1 MKYPHRSLGIFN
13 PLVIIVLGGKFGA
26 RNVSAMQKRKS
37 SCGAVRNPP
46 QHKPHVFFEAV
57 FVDDYGRERALTVVS
72 AASFSKKKLDAA
84 SRAMA
89 RKADREM
96 DQAIRAGDQETAK
109 AIRKLRKQE
118 RETDRGIA
126 RFFRRRIRTAPWPSV
141 NLKHKP
147 PKPKLIKSS
156 RHSSAL
162 PSYGGFIRDRRNRIG
177 VFLDAMYYSSRT
189 AKPGVAMRVTEYIW
203 RGSALDAHGAPMFRS
218 NVGESIEE
226 VICGFDHLEQVNRS
240 AQKGAKVINSAVLAM
255 DHRWTREQMLEVGEA
270 WARERFGQFGLPYAL
285 ALHEPP
291 PEGDERNWH
300 IHVIWSWRPLER
312 VEKHEWLVSEG
323 MRTDL
328 DGREGMRVLR
338 ERFAALSTL
347 MSFRR
352 GDCDIYTALSHA
364 ARGLPVEPQKKLY
377 EEKTRRARAGE
388 FVADNEENHERVLR
402 SKAAMIDDDLRRDD
416 ERLARL
422 QEIERRVAGRFAKI
436 VLVPAVPRFA
446 YSASKIKTVLRKA
459 NVQLLRRARTPDPLA
474 PAAPKVAPQV
484 HSQALAASAAVRR
497 KLMTQGKFAN
507 LRNAKPVPSAPSTV
521 PTPTASR
528 AHLIKVNLPRIGVP
542 SLARIQSMVRPP
554 KQPLVTR
561 PIPALSKVTIPKLA
575 TVKPSMSAP
584 PQRSKPATMTKLRGS
599 KAVLLKL
606 AGVRLLAVSAPAPR
620 YQTTKLRV
628 PVPVQMPSRA
638 RVTADIKPP
647 EAKSWPSFKWL
658 GSIRLPKS
666 ITIPKLAQPVPPVS
680 IPLAPLQPTSRPVA
694 GTAPMKSQEAMDLAP
709 SVAAAPSSNERTPIV
724 ATEVVSGEKTGA
736 GRTETQPNLER
747 RKLLIAELKR
757 RPIHVVKMPNGE
769 VRPNIMSVGTNRL
782 SDDDIRDPVVQRML
796 HYTLLGQE
804 SFISWVVPEAILRV
818 TKAQADDSVDA
829 VIKALPRL
837 AQAEASKWAQTSLW
851 EQIMRQIREG
861 GLNKSKH
868 LVSDWLKAFDG
879 QPELRCKLAVNASE
893 QTRKWPLDLDDKIQ
907 QQLEEDAKV
916 YRAWMARWQSAT
928 GSEGGQPSTEH
939 AHGKRDDGPA
949 SRTVSP
955 IPPSNDAP
963 SDVEREISGGNYE
976 TDPEQRVNKMAPEAE
991 KAPKG
996 LGSGRG
1002 FAPPDSE
1009 IG

>member
-1 MKYPHRSLGIFN
+1 MGIFN
-13 PLVIIVLGGKFGA
+13 ILVIIVLGGKFGA

-37 SCGAVRNPP
+37 SRGAVRNTP
-46 QHKPHVFFEAV
+46 QHKPHVFFDAV
-57 FVDDYGRERALTVVS
+57 FVDDYGRERALTVSS
-72 AASFSKKKLDAA
+72 AASFSKKKLNAA

-109 AIRKLRKQE
+109 AIHKLRKQE
-118 RETDRGIA
+118 RESDRGIA

-141 NLKHKP
+141 KLKHKP
-147 PKPKLIKSS
+147 PKPKLIEPSD
-156 RHSSAL
+156 HSSAL

-177 VFLDAMYYSSRT
+177 VFLDVMYYSSRT

-203 RGSALDAHGAPMFRS
+203 RGSALDALGVPMFRS

-240 AQKGAKVINSAVLAM
+240 AQKGAKVINSAVLAL

-270 WARERFGQFGLPYAL
+270 WAKERFGQFGLPYAL

-312 VEKHEWLVSEG
+312 VKKHEWLVSEG

-364 ARGLPVEPQKKLY
+364 ARGLPVEPQKRLY

-402 SKAAMIDDDLRRDD
+402 SKAAMIDDDLRRED

-422 QEIERRVAGRFAKI
+422 QEIERRVAARFAK
-436 VLVPAVPRFA
+436 VVSVPAVPRFA
-446 YSASKIKTVLRKA
+446 YQVSKIKNVLRKA
-459 NVQLLRRARTPDPLA
+459 NIELLKRARVPDPVA

-484 HSQALAASAAVRR
+484 HSEVLAASVAMRR
-497 KLMTQGKFAN
+497 NLLILSKFAN
-507 LRNAKPVPSAPSTV
+507 LRNAKPVPSASPPVPKATTICSRLITV
-521 PTPTASR
+521 S
-528 AHLIKVNLPRIGVP
+528 LPRISSP
-542 SLARIQSMVRPP
+542 SLARIQALVQPP
-554 KQPLVTR
+554 KQSFVTTR
-561 PIPALSKVTIPKLA
+561 APALPEVTIPRLA
-575 TVKPSMSAP
+575 TVRPSMSAP
-584 PQRSKPATMTKLRGS
+584 PQRPTPVTSPKLRLP

-606 AGVRLLAVSAPAPR
+606 ANARLPAVSALTPR

-628 PVPVQMPSRA
+628 PSQVQLPNWA
-638 RVTADIKPP
+638 RVTAVIKPP
-647 EAKSWPSFKWL
+647 EAKSWPSLKWFQSL
-658 GSIRLPKS
+658 RLPRS
-666 ITIPKLAQPVPPVS
+666 ITIPKSAQPVSSSAIPPAQS
-680 IPLAPLQPTSRPVA
+680 QPTSRPVA
-694 GTAPMKSQEAMDLAP
+694 EPAPTISQTTAPLAP
-709 SVAAAPSSNERTPIV
+709 TAASAPHSNERTPIV
-724 ATEVVSGEKTGA
+724 STKVFLAEKTATENA
-736 GRTETQPNLER
+736 QTQQNLER
-747 RKLLIAELKR
+747 RERLIAELKR
-757 RPIHVVKMPNGE
+757 RPIHVVKSPNGE
-769 VRPNIMSVGTNRL
+769 VRPNIMSVGKNRL

-796 HYTLLGQE
+796 RYTLLGQE

-829 VIKALPRL
+829 VIKVLPRL
-837 AQAEASKWAQTSLW
+837 AQAEATKWAQTSLW
-851 EQIMRQIREG
+851 GQVMRQIRDG
-861 GLNKSKH
+861 GLKKSKH

-879 QPELRCKLAVNASE
+879 QLELRCKLAVDASE
-893 QTRKWPLDLDDKIQ
+893 QTRKWPLRLDSIIQ
-907 QQLEEDAKV
+907 HQMEADAKA
-916 YRAWMARWQSAT
+916 YRAWMKLLQSAT
-928 GSEGGQPSTEH
+928 GSEGGQPSTES
-939 AHGKRDDGPA
+939 AHGKRDDGLA
-949 SRTVSP
+949 SRDVSLT
-955 IPPSNDAP
+955 PPSNDAP
-963 SDVEREISGGNYE
+963 SYVERKISEGNHE
-976 TDPEQRVNKMAPEAE
+976 TDSEQSGKKMAPEAG
-991 KAPKG
+991 KAPKSP
-996 LGSGRG
+996 GSGRG
-1002 FAPPDSE
+1002 FPPPGS
-1009 IG
+1009 GFGR